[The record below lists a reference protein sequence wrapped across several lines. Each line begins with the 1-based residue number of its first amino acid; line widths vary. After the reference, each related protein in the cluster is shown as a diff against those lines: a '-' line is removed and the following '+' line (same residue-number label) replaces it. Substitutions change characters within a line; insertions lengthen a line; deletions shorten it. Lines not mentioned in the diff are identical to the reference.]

1 MAFIVALVAT
11 PAIRTIARRAG
22 RISQPTSD
30 RWHETPVALLGGIAI
45 FLGVVVG
52 IAPVLAGTFPQIGGQ
67 KPQIANYAIG
77 IIASSLVMFG
87 AGLADDLWGLRPNT
101 KLILQAVAGA
111 ILVSSGCVFLLAPST
126 VVNVLVT
133 VFWFIALTNAMNL
146 LDNMDGITAGV
157 AAIAAIGF
165 AVLFSDQPA
174 LAGLALAV
182 AGATIGFL
190 IFNFSRASIFMG
202 DAGSMF
208 LGAMLAGLGAA
219 YSSFQTDNHLDSVLL
234 PILLVLVP
242 VLDTMLVMTTRFLA
256 RRPVMQ
262 GGKDHTTH
270 RLARIGLADWQVA
283 IALYAVGGIAS
294 VLAVT
299 LARTSNP
306 ATAWAGILF
315 VLTAL
320 IIMAYL
326 AKLPIYPR
334 STGMPVSRIAL
345 LVDDLL
351 HTRRILD
358 VLVDL
363 AVFAVAYWGAFLLK
377 WDGNPPI
384 EQSAALSR
392 TLALVVGLRVAAFFA
407 VGAYRGRWHQVSV
420 PDVHRILEGTAL
432 GTIAI
437 WILVGGLVG
446 PVVPVSVFLLDGVL
460 VLMLAFGVRLSFR
473 SFDAVRLHIGPRGAP
488 TLIYGAGSGGELAV
502 RELYANGQ
510 LGLFPVGFIDDDPHK
525 RGATILGVPVLG
537 GVNALS
543 QMLATHKVERVVIG
557 TKALGPEITR
567 SLSDSCMAAG
577 IPLLQM
583 RVDLSP
589 VKREWTAEELL
600 AKGAEIDEAFEK
612 IARSD
617 GAAASEGSD
626 RDARKPK
633 PIIRLA

>member
-30 RWHETPVALLGGIAI
+30 RWHATPVALLGGIAI

-52 IAPVLAGTFPQIGGQ
+52 IAPVLADTFPQIGGQ
-67 KPQIANYAIG
+67 NPQIANYAIG

-87 AGLADDLWGLRPNT
+87 AGLADDLWGLRPTT

-111 ILVSSGCVFLLAPST
+111 ILVSSGCVFLLVPST

-157 AAIAAIGF
+157 VAIAAIGF
-165 AVLFSDQPA
+165 AVLFSDQPP

-182 AGATIGFL
+182 AGAAIGFL

-219 YSSFQTDNHLDSVLL
+219 YSSLQTANHLDSVLL

-242 VLDTMLVMTTRFLA
+242 VLDTMLVMTSRFLA

-270 RLARIGLADWQVA
+270 RLASIGLADWQVA
-283 IALYAVGGIAS
+283 IAIYAVGGIAS

-315 VLTAL
+315 VLTSL
-320 IIMAYL
+320 IIIAYL
-326 AKLPIYPR
+326 VKLPIYPR

-358 VLVDL
+358 VLADL

-392 TLALVVGLRVAAFFA
+392 TLALVVGVRVAAFFA

-420 PDVHRILEGTAL
+420 PDVHRILEGTAV
-432 GTIAI
+432 GTVAI
-437 WILVGGLVG
+437 WILVSGLVG

-543 QMLATHKVERVVIG
+543 QILATHKVERVVIG

-600 AKGAEIDEAFEK
+600 AKRAEIDEAFER

-617 GAAASEGSD
+617 GAAASEGSAG
-626 RDARKPK
+626 DARKPK